1 MRLLAKDTDGVVHV
15 LCIADIYYNEE
26 DRELTVTT
34 AADLDYSVED
44 IDRYSA
50 ESLMREL
57 FDTGKAELSSR
68 FNLE

>member
-1 MRLLAKDTDGVVHV
+1 MRLLAKDADGAMHLLSV
-15 LCIADIYYNEE
+15 ADIYYDEE

-50 ESLMREL
+50 ETLMRDL
-57 FDTGKAELSSR
+57 FETGKAELPPR
-68 FNLE
+68 FTLH